1 MKLRKWHIG
10 YIPNTIIKP
19 KKITAAHIEL
29 AELGYQL
36 FYTSFGVKQYFTQA
50 LITGA
55 KFSPLINHLAVITPT
70 RYGKSFN
77 ALGDSII
84 LANMVKEVSIVGWD
98 KSTANIIM
106 DKVRELLPVAHQ
118 SLTKGLIE
126 SGDKIDKLL
135 TQVSKAGLV
144 WNHGGSIKTYSA
156 KDTYEDSRK
165 KGTGFIGIGGDII
178 VVDESALLT
187 DSSYSTI
194 MRSFIEKENT
204 KIIEYSNPHALGHF
218 SKLMKDGDYN
228 VTDKVF
234 RVWINKQTAIEEGR
248 FNAEKIKQA
257 EANMD
262 RRSIRIFYDCEFDL
276 ANTDN
281 ILFTK
286 MPNIIPPTDIV
297 FDEVFAGLDCAYT
310 GNDKTRL
317 FIVGVKEGVTYIIAS
332 HQFDPEKWDVDTY
345 KLVAQAIVTTAKR
358 YSVASLAIDIGGVG
372 ALLFEAIRSE
382 YPSFDVYDINF
393 ANKVTVDR
401 INAENPE
408 KSDPIAVQ
416 AFNKRAE
423 MYIDLANDITNSKV
437 FIYNHLWNEDT
448 EKQFVGT
455 EYKMNKGKYQLLA
468 KEELKKKFGH
478 SPDELDAIVLANH
491 AKVLYNIGKSQSK
504 FYIV

>member
-1 MKLRKWHIG
+1 MELRKWHIG
-10 YIPNTIIKP
+10 YIPNTLVKP
-19 KKITAAHIEL
+19 RVITDKHIEV
-29 AELGYQL
+29 AEIGYQI
-36 FYTSFGVKQYFTQA
+36 FKQCFGVELYFIQA
-50 LITGA
+50 LITGVTLSNSI
-55 KFSPLINHLAVITPT
+55 KHIGIITPT
-70 RYGKSFN
+70 RYGKSFGC
-77 ALGDSII
+77 LGNGLI
-84 LANMVKEVSIVGWD
+84 LANRHKEISIVGWD

-106 DKVRELLPVAHQ
+106 DKIKELLPIAHEDII
-118 SLTKGLIE
+118 SGLVE
-126 SGDKIDKLL
+126 QGDKIDKLL
-135 TQVSKAGLV
+135 TQVSKSGLV

-165 KGTGFIGIGGDII
+165 KGTGFIGVGGDTI
-178 VVDESALLT
+178 VVDESALLS

-194 MRSFIEKENT
+194 MRSFIEKEDT
-204 KIIEYSNPHALGHF
+204 KIIEFSNPHNIGHF
-218 SKLMKDGDYN
+218 SKLMEGDYE
-228 VTDKVF
+228 DDGIF
-234 RVWINKQTAIEEGR
+234 RIWINKQTAIEEGR
-248 FNAEKIKQA
+248 FNADKIRQA
-257 EANMD
+257 EQQMD
-262 RRSIRIFYDCEFDL
+262 ARSIRIFYDCEFDL

-437 FIYNHLWNEDT
+437 FIYNHLWNEDV

-455 EYKMNKGKYQLLA
+455 EYKMNKGKYQLIA

>member
-1 MKLRKWHIG
+1 MKLKKWHIG
-10 YIPNTIIKP
+10 YIPETIVKP
-19 KKITAAHIEL
+19 SKITAKHIEL
-29 AELGYQL
+29 AEFGYDI
-36 FYTSFGVKQYFTQA
+36 FFKAFGIKQYFTQA

-55 KFSPLINHLAVITPT
+55 KFKTGINHIAVITPT

-77 ALGDSII
+77 ALGDAIVMANSI
-84 LANMVKEVSIVGWD
+84 KEVSIVGWD

-106 DKVRELLPVAHQ
+106 DKVRELLPVAHY
-118 SLTKGLIE
+118 SLTSGLIE
-126 SGDKIDKLL
+126 TGDKIDKLL
-135 TQVSKAGLV
+135 TQISKTGLV

-156 KDTYEDSRK
+156 KDSYEDSRK

-178 VVDESALLT
+178 IVDESALLS

-204 KIIEYSNPHALGHF
+204 KIIEYSNPHAIGHF
-218 SKLMKDGDYN
+218 SKLMNGDYE
-228 VTDKVF
+228 DDGAF
-234 RVWINKQTAIEEGR
+234 RIWINKHTAIEEGR
-248 FNAEKIKQA
+248 FNANKIKQA

-317 FIVGVKEGVTYIIAS
+317 FIVGVKEGITYIIAS
-332 HQFDPEKWDVDTY
+332 HQFDPKEWDVDTY

-393 ANKVTVDR
+393 ANKVTVER

-437 FIYNHLWNEDT
+437 FIYNHLWNEDV